1 MLGMRMAAQ
10 RHNMLVFINLCVII
24 YLYGS
29 LTYLYDAY
37 DLSEES
43 SIVIQFIQHVHTL
56 RPPGTLSKYFF
67 Q

>member
-37 DLSEES
+37 DLSV
-43 SIVIQFIQHVHTL
+43 VIQFIQHGPHSEA
-56 RPPGTLSKYFF
+56 SKYFF